1 MWRQLFCLALVA
13 LVATA
18 APAKTTETPK
28 PTAQTALDKALR
40 PMLQAHRGVV
50 TVAVKHL
57 ETGDTFTFNAD
68 RPMPSASMIKLP
80 VMLTAYHSALHGDL
94 SLDEKIELKES
105 DKVPGS
111 GLLTEHFTPGTELT
125 LRDAIRLMIGWSD
138 NTATNLVIEA
148 IGRANKDAKGDSA
161 NSKGPAAE
169 GIHTV
174 NKLMENLGYDNTRL
188 NSLVFRGDTTIAP
201 ERSKKYGLGVMTAA
215 ETIDLL
221 EKVVKMTPPGFDK
234 EDVEK
239 ARKEMLDHLRAC
251 QAKDTLPRLL
261 PRGTVVAH
269 KGGSVAESRCD
280 GGVIE
285 SPKGPIAICVMTTN
299 NEDKGWGADAEPMTL
314 IAQVGKAA
322 FDYFTEGAGAVDAP
336 QVARVLRMG
345 QEDPLVEPLQRTLN
359 QRLSPS
365 PNLSVDGDFGP
376 NTETA
381 VKAFQKQNDL
391 KPTGEVDGAFWKAL
405 GPLVMEDK
413 PAPPP
418 EEALKDLPSL
428 KPQDPVSGPP
438 IVSCAAWAI
447 ADGETGKLLWGFNDA
462 ATRDPASTTKM
473 MTAFIVLKLAEED
486 PNVLDEVITFS
497 ERADQTGGSTSAV
510 KAGEKVSVRELLYGL
525 MLPSGNDAS
534 VAFAEHFGGRLPGN
548 EDDSPYDRFIAK
560 MNATAKELG
569 MEGTGYRNTHGL
581 TAKGHVTTA
590 QDLVKL
596 AHAAMQNEM
605 FRKVVATRRY
615 ATTLDSTAGYQR
627 NIVWDNTDS
636 LLGTEG
642 FYGIKTG
649 TTDPAGACL
658 VSAGKRGDKPLYV
671 VVLGASTGAN
681 RYLDARNLYRWAW
694 NELGVE

>member
-1 MWRQLFCLALVA
+1 MWRQLLCLALVA
-13 LVATA
+13 LISTA
-18 APAKTTETPK
+18 SLAK
-28 PTAQTALDKALR
+28 PTAQEALDKALR
-40 PMLQAHRGVV
+40 PMLEGHQGVV
-50 TVAVKHL
+50 TVAIKHL
-57 ETGDTFTFNAD
+57 ETGETFEFDAD

-80 VMLTAYHSALHGDL
+80 VMLAAYRSALHGEL

-125 LRDAIRLMIGWSD
+125 LRDAIRLMMGWSD

-148 IGRANKDAKGDSA
+148 IGRADDDVEGDADGAKGI
-161 NSKGPAAE
+161 NS
-169 GIHTV
+169 V
-174 NKLMENLGYDNTRL
+174 NKLLEGLGYDNMRL
-188 NSLVFRGDTTIAP
+188 NSLVFRGDTTVAP
-201 ERSKKYGLGVMTAA
+201 ERSRKYGLGVMTAA
-215 ETIDLL
+215 ETIDLF
-221 EKVVKMTPPGFDK
+221 EKIVKMTPPGFDV
-234 EDVEK
+234 EEVEK
-239 ARKEMLDHLRAC
+239 SRKEMLGHLRAC

-261 PRGTVVAH
+261 PSGTVVAH
-269 KGGSVAESRCD
+269 KGGSVAASRCD

-285 SPKGPIAICVMTTN
+285 SPTGPIAICVMTTDN
-299 NEDKGWGADAEPMTL
+299 KDTGWGPEAEPMTL

-322 FDYFTEGAGAVDAP
+322 FDYFTKGAGAVEAP
-336 QVARVLRMG
+336 QVARVIRMG

-359 QRLSPS
+359 ELLKPS

-381 VKAFQKQNDL
+381 VKAFQKLKGL

-418 EEALKDLPSL
+418 EEAMKDLAPL
-428 KPQDPVSGPP
+428 LPQDSPSGPP
-438 IVSCAAWAI
+438 IVSCAAWVI
-447 ADGETGKLLWGFNDA
+447 ADGETGKVLWGGNENG
-462 ATRDPASTTKM
+462 TRDPASTTKM
-473 MTAFIVLKLAEED
+473 MTAYVVLKLAEDD
-486 PNVLDEVITFS
+486 PKVLDEVITFT
-497 ERADQTGGSTSAV
+497 ERADKTSGSTSDV
-510 KAGEKVSVRELLYGL
+510 NAGEKVSARELLYGL

-534 VAFAEHFGGRLPGN
+534 VAFAEHFGARLPG
-548 EDDSPYDRFIAK
+548 EDDETPYDRFIAK

-569 MEGTGYRNTHGL
+569 MDGTGYRNTHGL

-590 QDLVKL
+590 SDLVKL
-596 AHAAMQNEM
+596 AHAAMQNEL

-615 ATTLDSTAGYQR
+615 ATKLDSAAGYER
-627 NIVWDNTDS
+627 NIVWDNTDK
-636 LLGTEG
+636 LLDYEG
-642 FYGIKTG
+642 FYGVKTG

-671 VVLGASTGAN
+671 VVLGAKADT

>member
-1 MWRQLFCLALVA
+1 MWRQLLSLALMVG
-13 LVATA
+13 VATSSLA
-18 APAKTTETPK
+18 K
-28 PTAQTALDKALR
+28 PTAQAALDKALR
-40 PMLQAHRGVV
+40 PMLEGHRGVV

-57 ETGDTFTFNAD
+57 ETGESFTFDAD

-80 VMLTAYHSALHGDL
+80 VMLAAYRSALLGQL

-125 LRDAIRLMIGWSD
+125 LRDAIRLMMGWSD

-148 IGRANKDAKGDSA
+148 IGRADHNADGETPGAKG
-161 NSKGPAAE
+161 
-169 GIHTV
+169 IHSV
-174 NKLMENLGYDNTRL
+174 NRLMEGLGYDNMRL
-188 NSLVFRGDTTIAP
+188 NSLVYRGDTTIAP

-215 ETIDLL
+215 QTIDLL
-221 EKVVKMTPPGFDK
+221 EKIVKMTPPGFDK
-234 EDVEK
+234 EEVEK
-239 ARKEMLDHLRAC
+239 ARKEMLDHLRAN
-251 QAKDTLPRLL
+251 QTKDTLPRLL

-269 KGGSVAESRCD
+269 KGGAVNATRCD
-280 GGVIE
+280 AGVIE
-285 SPKGPIAICVMTTN
+285 SPTGPIAVCVITTDN
-299 NEDKGWGADAEPMTL
+299 KDTRWTSDAEPLVL
-314 IAQVGKAA
+314 ISQVGKAA
-322 FDYFTEGAGAVDAP
+322 YDYFTAGAGAVDAP

-359 QRLSPS
+359 ELLEPK

-381 VKAFQKQNDL
+381 VKAFQKLKGL
-391 KPTGEVDGAFWKAL
+391 KPTGEVDGEFWKAL
-405 GPLVMEDK
+405 GPLVLEDK
-413 PAPPP
+413 PAPSP
-418 EEALKDLPSL
+418 EEALKDLPPL
-428 KPQDPVSGPP
+428 KPQDPVAGPP

-447 ADGETGKLLWGFNDA
+447 ADGETGKVLWGFNDA
-462 ATRDPASTTKM
+462 GTRDPASTTKM
-473 MTAFIVLKLAEED
+473 MTAYVVLKLADAD
-486 PNVLDEVITFS
+486 PKVLDEVITFT
-497 ERADQTGGSTSAV
+497 ERADKTSGSTSDV
-510 KAGEKVSVRELLYGL
+510 KAGEKVSARELLYGL
-525 MLPSGNDAS
+525 LLPSGNDAS
-534 VAFAEHFGGRLPGN
+534 VAFAEHFGARLLGK
-548 EDDSPYDRFIAK
+548 EDESAYDRFVAK

-569 MEGTGYRNTHGL
+569 MDGTGYRNTHGL

-590 QDLVKL
+590 GDLVKL
-596 AHAAMQNEM
+596 AHAAMQNEL

-627 NIVWDNTDS
+627 NIVWDNTDV

-671 VVLGASTGAN
+671 VILGATASAN
-681 RYLDARNLYRWAW
+681 RYYDARNLYRWAW
-694 NELGVE
+694 NELGVK

>member
-1 MWRQLFCLALVA
+1 MWRQLLCLALVA
-13 LVATA
+13 LVS
-18 APAKTTETPK
+18 TTSLAK
-28 PTAQTALDKALR
+28 PTAQEALDKALR
-40 PMLQAHRGVV
+40 PMLEGHQGVV
-50 TVAVKHL
+50 TVAIKHL
-57 ETGDTFTFNAD
+57 ETGETFTFDAD

-80 VMLTAYHSALHGDL
+80 VMLAAYRSALHGEL

-125 LRDAIRLMIGWSD
+125 LRDAIRLMMGWSD

-148 IGRANKDAKGDSA
+148 IGRADED
-161 NSKGPAAE
+161 AE
-169 GIHTV
+169 GDTPGARGINSV
-174 NKLMENLGYDNTRL
+174 NKLLEGLGYDNMRL
-188 NSLVFRGDTTIAP
+188 NSLVFRGDTTVAP
-201 ERSKKYGLGVMTAA
+201 ERSRKYGLGVMTAA
-215 ETIDLL
+215 ETIDLF
-221 EKVVKMTPPGFDK
+221 EKIVKMTPPGFDV
-234 EDVEK
+234 EEVEK
-239 ARKEMLDHLRAC
+239 SRKEMLGHLRAC

-261 PRGTVVAH
+261 PSGTVVAH
-269 KGGSVAESRCD
+269 KGGSVAASRCD

-285 SPKGPIAICVMTTN
+285 SPTGPIAICVMTTDN
-299 NEDKGWGADAEPMTL
+299 KDTGWGPEAEPMTL

-322 FDYFTEGAGAVDAP
+322 FDYFTKGAGAVEAP
-336 QVARVLRMG
+336 QVARVIRMG

-359 QRLSPS
+359 ELLKPS

-381 VKAFQKQNDL
+381 VKAFQKLKGL

-413 PAPPP
+413 PAPAP
-418 EEALKDLPSL
+418 EEAMKDLAPL
-428 KPQDPVSGPP
+428 LPQDSPSGPP
-438 IVSCAAWAI
+438 ILSCAAWAI
-447 ADGETGKLLWGFNDA
+447 ADGETGKVLWGGNENG
-462 ATRDPASTTKM
+462 TRDPASTTKM
-473 MTAFIVLKLAEED
+473 MTAYVVLKLAEAD
-486 PNVLDEVITFS
+486 PKVLDEVITFT
-497 ERADQTGGSTSAV
+497 ERADKTSGSTSDV
-510 KAGEKVSVRELLYGL
+510 NAGEKVSARELLYGL

-534 VAFAEHFGGRLPGN
+534 VAFAEHFGARLSG
-548 EDDSPYDRFIAK
+548 EDDETPYDRFIAK

-569 MEGTGYRNTHGL
+569 MDGTGYRNTHGL

-590 QDLVKL
+590 SDLVKL
-596 AHAAMQNEM
+596 AHAAMQNEL

-615 ATTLDSTAGYQR
+615 ATTLDSAAGYER
-627 NIVWDNTDS
+627 NIVWDNTDK
-636 LLGTEG
+636 LLDYEG
-642 FYGIKTG
+642 FYGVKTG

-671 VVLGASTGAN
+671 VVLGAKADT